1 MTEAF
6 ELYESVKIVGTGQT
20 GVIVAIDDDGETKPP
35 IYFVEKDD
43 KFKTGNDDLIWLE
56 NNEIERI

>member
-20 GVIVAIDDDGETKPP
+20 GVIVAIDDDGGTKPP